1 MPESIRVRTKGNKS
15 NVLLRKEDDDDDKT
29 FVNEYI
35 VYFISIYVIYI
46 HRTTSSSLVPLPP

>member
-1 MPESIRVRTKGNKS
+1 VPESIRVRTKENKS

-35 VYFISIYVIYI
+35 VLYTHY
-46 HRTTSSSLVPLPP
+46 T